1 MIAEQHPDLVG
12 NDYIHDLV
20 YNLSRK
26 NPSLFKKI
34 HRNPQQSV
42 FKDGISFKGGAGK
55 VLVETVGYSDDD
67 GGGFNQN
74 VYQTIPQQQQ
84 QQALKIEYRDN
95 PEQAN
100 QIAELQKQLKILQD
114 VPKYEPYDFS
124 KERAEYEQRI
134 SGLNERIGNI
144 QSGYKTTLADLTAKM
159 QAEREAAEK
168 QLGMSFQS
176 QLSEQQKAFNERFTG
191 QQSDFT
197 SRLTSQRQ
205 SAEEQLARQQT
216 LSAKTLNELKGMY
229 QSQLGTA
236 ALERQTL
243 EQSLKQ
249 QQQASVA
256 NQLKFQEAL
265 SSQQQT
271 SAANQLKFQEALSA
285 QQKTAAADRLKFS
298 ETLASQQ
305 SASQKE
311 FEALRGTMSQQR
323 QQYEAGLAAE
333 RAANEQ
339 ARQEQAMSFQRSLA
353 SQRGAP
359 QVEGIRYATR
369 GPAAQKGMRG
379 ISGTFGRKG
388 GRLMKISALNV

>member
-243 EQSLKQ
+243 EQS
-249 QQQASVA
+249 
-256 NQLKFQEAL
+256 
-265 SSQQQT
+265 
-271 SAANQLKFQEALSA
+271 
-285 QQKTAAADRLKFS
+285 
-298 ETLASQQ
+298 
-305 SASQKE
+305 
-311 FEALRGTMSQQR
+311 
-323 QQYEAGLAAE
+323 
-333 RAANEQ
+333 
-339 ARQEQAMSFQRSLA
+339 
-353 SQRGAP
+353 
-359 QVEGIRYATR
+359 
-369 GPAAQKGMRG
+369 
-379 ISGTFGRKG
+379 
-388 GRLMKISALNV
+388 